1 MDRLEEI
8 KARLE
13 AAYPGMWVWNSAGKT
28 IESICDKW
36 TCAIAFEMPEGS
48 QADADFIVHA
58 HNEDIQYL
66 LSEIDRLTAQ
76 LDALSEAYDRQTTVH
91 ERLNKDYVELKAEV
105 SRLTAERDA
114 EKRRADA
121 AEADLVLAME
131 NSNSLM
137 SCEPC
142 MHRGYDPDDGLYCK
156 LKSCKPKWR
165 GPLPTIGGQMVQKM
179 LDQVAPDGALHE
191 GPEPGGE
198 EA

>member
-76 LDALSEAYDRQTTVH
+76 LGALTEAYDRKTTVH
-91 ERLNKDYVELKAEV
+91 ERLNNDYVEL
-105 SRLTAERDA
+105 T
-114 EKRRADA
+114 
-121 AEADLVLAME
+121 
-131 NSNSLM
+131 SN
-137 SCEPC
+137 C
-142 MHRGYDPDDGLYCK
+142 
-156 LKSCKPKWR
+156 
-165 GPLPTIGGQMVQKM
+165 
-179 LDQVAPDGALHE
+179 
-191 GPEPGGE
+191 
-198 EA
+198 